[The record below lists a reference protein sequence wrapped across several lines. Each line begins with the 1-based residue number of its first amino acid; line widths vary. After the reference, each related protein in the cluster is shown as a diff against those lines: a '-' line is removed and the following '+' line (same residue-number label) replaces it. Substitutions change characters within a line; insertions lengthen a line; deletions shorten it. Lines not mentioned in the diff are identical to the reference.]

1 MKVAY
6 CSPDASGI
14 VAWPRLDSSVRSIVT
29 VGTFDG
35 VHRGHQALLKRTVDL
50 ARSYSARSV
59 VILFDPRPGF
69 VHQWAHSHHGHDPA
83 STDRDPWVLSSLRER
98 LDYIAEA
105 GIDITLVVRY
115 TMAFSQLSFTTFLG
129 QLISQRLELTPQ
141 PSHTLGLHTFVL
153 GKGAAIGRGRKGT
166 AAAITRIAE
175 AFRFFQVDVVDD
187 HGPGWVNIAPLD
199 GTGKERKVRV
209 WSSSHVR
216 SLVMAGQ
223 TDQAQEILGHPYAL
237 EGEIIHGDEQ
247 GRKLGYPTAN
257 LGSAVSGVIPADG
270 VYAGWIADEGPEGDM
285 HCKVTDFAL
294 TPATSAVGGHD
305 YTPTHIVR
313 RWPAAIS
320 VGSKPTFNGQHRI
333 VEAYAINAGN
343 DLDLYGHR
351 MRFEFSQRVGGMHT
365 FTSTDELIAYMRQMV
380 HECEQTDAD
389 GWTDSLTGSQY
400 GQQRQ

>member
-69 VHQWAHSHHGHDPA
+69 VHQWANSHHGADPKA
-83 STDRDPWVLSSLRER
+83 SDRDPWVLSSIRER
-98 LDYIAEA
+98 LDFLAEA
-105 GIDITLVVRY
+105 GIDMTIVVRY
-115 TMAFSQLSFTTFLG
+115 TMPFSQLSFTTFLG

-141 PSHTLGLHTFVL
+141 PAHTLGLHTFVI

-166 AAAITRIAE
+166 AEAIRRIAE

-187 HGPGWVNIAPLD
+187 HGPGWVRVAPLTPD
-199 GTGKERKVRV
+199 QKEHKVRV

-216 SLVMAGQ
+216 SLVLVGD
-223 TDQAQEILGHPYAL
+223 TDQAQEVLGHPHAL
-237 EGEIIHGDEQ
+237 EATVVHGAEE
-247 GRKLGYPTAN
+247 GRKLGFPTAN
-257 LGSAVSGVIPADG
+257 LGLDLSGLIPADG
-270 VYAGWIADEGPEGDM
+270 VYAGWIADEGDG
-285 HCKVTDFAL
+285 KVPTFAL
-294 TPATSAVGGHD
+294 SDYLLTPQTSAIGGQN
-305 YTPTHIVR
+305 YTVTPIAH

-320 VGSKPTFNGQHRI
+320 IGSKPTFNGSDRV
-333 VEAYAINAGN
+333 VEAYALGTDQWI
-343 DLDLYGHR
+343 DLYGHR
-351 MRFEFSQRVGGMHT
+351 VRFEFGSRVGDMKK
-365 FTSTDELIAYMRQMV
+365 FDSADELTEYMHHTVELCAQA
-380 HECEQTDAD
+380 TKD
-389 GWTDSLTGSQY
+389 GWIDSLTGEKR
-400 GQQRQ
+400 G